1 VTRGRLRK
9 PQGRAQGHRRHVRDD
24 EKVAPGFAV
33 EVHDGGGRAEV
44 IPLPPEGMLTKTRAR
59 WVKFWRS
66 ELSRIVDEERDRPA
80 LERLFTLYDER
91 ERAYRDFRK
100 RRLVKGSTKQLVVN
114 PLWRHATSTLDPE
127 IRQLEDRFGLTPR
140 SRAQL
145 GLAIGGLKKTLDDL
159 NRELD
164 DDTDRPEAAD
174 PRLALEQ

>member
-1 VTRGRLRK
+1 MARGRLRK
-9 PQGRAQGHRRHVRDD
+9 PQGRAQGHRRHVGED
-24 EKVAPGFAV
+24 ERVAPGL
-33 EVHDGGGRAEV
+33 EVVVSRGGPV
-44 IPLPPEGMLTKTRAR
+44 VPLPPPGLLVKTRQR

-66 ELSRIVDEERDRPA
+66 ELARIVDEERDEAA

-91 ERAYRDFRK
+91 ERAYQAYRK
-100 RRLVKGSTKQLVVN
+100 NRLLKGSTKQWVVN
-114 PLWRHATSTLDPE
+114 PLWRHATATLDPE

-164 DDTDRPEAAD
+164 DDEDGHRADQD
-174 PRLALEQ
+174 PRLALRS